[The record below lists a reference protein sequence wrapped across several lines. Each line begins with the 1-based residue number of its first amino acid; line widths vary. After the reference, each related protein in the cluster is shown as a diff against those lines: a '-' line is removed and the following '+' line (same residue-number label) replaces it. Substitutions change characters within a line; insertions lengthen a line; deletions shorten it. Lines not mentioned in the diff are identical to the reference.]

1 MASGK
6 DLVVQSNRVI
16 EASYRLSLL
25 EQRIILYAICD
36 SREKQQGLSPDNW
49 LTIDSK
55 AFAKAFNL
63 DPTNAYNQLIDAA
76 KTLFDRMITL
86 YDTEGD
92 VRRIET
98 HWLAAHARINATG
111 EVQIL
116 FAQNIVPFIT
126 RLGSEFTAYRLD
138 RVGQLSSAYSV
149 RLYEFLLQYLSL
161 GKRDIEIVQL
171 RKVLGLEGEY
181 EALDDLKRRIID
193 VSVDQINEHTD
204 LTVAYT
210 QRRTGRFITHL
221 LFTIKSKSAPK
232 AVKLTDEYVE
242 AHARPYET
250 AFDTRQRLRAEL
262 KNPAKNLPAPVA
274 PTPTAPP
281 APPTPEGRE
290 LGKKTLA
297 AAVAMLKSKRT
308 PPD

>member
-63 DPTNAYNQLIDAA
+63 DPTNAYNQLIESA

-86 YDTEGD
+86 YDNEGD

-98 HWLAAHARINATG
+98 HWLAAHARVDATG
-111 EVQIL
+111 EVQVL

-126 RLGSEFTAYRLD
+126 RLETEFTAYRLD
-138 RVGQLSSAYSV
+138 RIGGLSSAYSV

-161 GKRDIEIVQL
+161 GKRDIEIEQL

-181 EALDDLKRRIID
+181 AALDDLKKRIID
-193 VSVDQINEHTD
+193 VSVDQINERTD

-221 LFTIKSKSAPK
+221 LFSIKSKSAPK

-262 KNPAKNLPAPVA
+262 KNGPPK
-274 PTPTAPP
+274 PTAPP
-281 APPTPEGRE
+281 ATPAPRVPQTPEERE
-290 LGKKTLA
+290 LGSRILA
-297 AAVAMLKSKRT
+297 ELVEKYKAK
-308 PPD
+308 PE

>member
-63 DPTNAYNQLIDAA
+63 DPTNAYNQLIESA

-86 YDTEGD
+86 YDNEGD

-98 HWLAAHARINATG
+98 HWLAAHARVDATG
-111 EVQIL
+111 EVQVL

-126 RLGSEFTAYRLD
+126 RLETEFTAYRLD
-138 RVGQLSSAYSV
+138 RIGGLSSAYAV

-161 GKRDIEIVQL
+161 GKRDIEILQL
-171 RKVLGLEGEY
+171 RKVLGIGELEY
-181 EALDDLKRRIID
+181 EALDNLKCRVIDLSI
-193 VSVDQINEHTD
+193 SQINEFTD

-221 LFTIKSKSAPK
+221 LFSIKSKSAPK

-262 KNPAKNLPAPVA
+262 KNGPPK
-274 PTPTAPP
+274 PTAPP
-281 APPTPEGRE
+281 ATPAPRVPQTPEERE
-290 LGKKTLA
+290 LGSRILA
-297 AAVAMLKSKRT
+297 ELVEKYKAK
-308 PPD
+308 PE